1 MSRMKA
7 HRVRAQLTD
16 TPDCHRL
23 LPYLNGRH
31 TIDEIVYREEM
42 RRRELRA
49 LLQAFSA
56 DIITVVHP

>member
-1 MSRMKA
+1 VSASPDGNCRNTGA
-7 HRVRAQLTD
+7 HAY
-16 TPDCHRL
+16 PARL

-49 LLQAFSA
+49 LLGAFK
-56 DIITVVHP
+56 DDVLTFVHP

>member
-1 MSRMKA
+1 MHRPTARPCRSTNA
-7 HRVRAQLTD
+7 HAY
-16 TPDCHRL
+16 PARL

-49 LLQAFSA
+49 LLGAFK
-56 DIITVVHP
+56 DDVLTFVHP